1 MKGVEANMNKYIIML
16 FTTTADIT
24 LTYMA
29 PDNLCTVAGCFS
41 TKFLACF
48 MHGNC
53 KGKNCLCQTPD
64 IWKFQFI
71 IAWLTMFH
79 NFESTLNQ
87 SGSGI
92 VSAAEDSSTEYSVLL
107 VMH

>member
-41 TKFLACF
+41 TKFLACS

-53 KGKNCLCQTPD
+53 KGKSASVKLQIYGNFSSLLHGSIC
-64 IWKFQFI
+64 FI
-71 IAWLTMFH
+71 
-79 NFESTLNQ
+79 TLK
-87 SGSGI
+87 
-92 VSAAEDSSTEYSVLL
+92 V
-107 VMH
+107 H